1 MKASAR
7 IVACRGRDGSTRLPV
22 LASQVPL
29 VLRASGDV
37 VRLVAAAGGP
47 LGGDELCL
55 DVEVGDG
62 ARLELRSVAASVV
75 LPDRAGR
82 ESSLVLRARVG
93 AGGHLSLLPQP
104 TVICAGARHRAQTY
118 VSLAPSATLQLRE
131 ILVLG
136 REGETGGRVSALVHV
151 DRGGRPLLR
160 STLDLDGP
168 DSPTIG
174 PAVLGGAR
182 AVGSLLTV
190 DPSWEDASLRPPPW
204 CSDDAAALDL
214 EGPAQLVTALAG
226 DALTLH
232 RLLPMPGPPR
242 ETHPLLTARQAISAV
257 SGRAAA
263 HRGE

>member
-82 ESSLVLRARVG
+82 ESSMVLRARVG
-93 AGGHLSLLPQP
+93 AGGHLSLLPEP
-104 TVICAGARHRAQTY
+104 TVICRGARHRAETY
-118 VSLAPSATLQLRE
+118 VWLHPSASLALRE
-131 ILVLG
+131 ELVLG
-136 REGETGGRVSALVHV
+136 REGERGGRVSALLHV
-151 DRGGRPLLR
+151 DRGERALLR
-160 STLDLDGP
+160 STLELDAA
-168 DSPTIG
+168 D
-174 PAVLGGAR
+174 PATHNPSVLGGAR

-190 DPSWEDASLRPPPW
+190 DPRWENPALRPPPW
-204 CSDDAAALDL
+204 ESDNAAGLDL
-214 EGPAQLVTALAG
+214 EGPGRLVTALAA
-226 DALTLH
+226 DAPTLR
-232 RLLPMPGPPR
+232 RLL
-242 ETHPLLTARQAISAV
+242 AD
-257 SGRAAA
+257 
-263 HRGE
+263 